1 MAHFGWTWDYL
12 NNGIAWSIVQ
22 RMMSDL
28 PSYDYEDE
36 EKEKVKLNRENAQS
50 IMNHIN
56 MMM

>member
-1 MAHFGWTWDYL
+1 
-12 NNGIAWSIVQ
+12 
-22 RMMSDL
+22 MSDL